1 MKRQEL
7 VWQEDRLNQKL
18 NYMIKCLDADILGI
32 TANIQQYEL
41 NIKKEQHSLKVVQAR
56 LAQLSCSQ

>member
-41 NIKKEQHSLKVVQAR
+41 NIIKEQHSLKVVQAR
-56 LAQLSCSQ
+56 LAQLSCS